1 MTATFLV
8 EIDIEDDTDILGI
21 AMDLE
26 ETLAEHFEYQTI
38 SVKPWKRE
46 TLSTPAGVIPS
57 AALPL

>member
-8 EIDIEDDTDILGI
+8 EIDTEDDTDIIGI

-26 ETLAEHFEYQTI
+26 ETINQHFDYDAL

-57 AALPL
+57 ATLPL